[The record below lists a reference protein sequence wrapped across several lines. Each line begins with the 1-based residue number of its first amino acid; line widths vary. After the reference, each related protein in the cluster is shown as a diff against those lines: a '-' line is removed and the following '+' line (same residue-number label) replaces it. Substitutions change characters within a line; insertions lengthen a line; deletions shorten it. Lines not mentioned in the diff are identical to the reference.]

1 MLDTNLFRYYSSYLA
16 SRFIGNT
23 NMITLDSVEKTYH
36 LKNGDVEALKNVSLT
51 IEDGS
56 IYGVIGYSGAG
67 KSTLVRCI
75 NLLESP
81 DSGTIT
87 VNGTQITWH
96 DADGTF
102 HKKSNHEMKK
112 VRRGIG
118 MIFQHFNLLDRS
130 TVFDNIAYPLKYNG
144 LSKEEINIRVTELLK
159 LVDLSDKRNV
169 YPSQLSGGQ
178 KQRVAIARALAN
190 NPKVLL
196 SDEATSALDPEATAS
211 ILSLLKTLNQK
222 LGITIILITHEMSVI
237 KAICQ
242 KVAVMENGRVVEE
255 GDVYSIFAEPKQPI
269 TKKFIASQS
278 SLAKIDTLINDVRVY
293 NPKDGGKLI
302 KLTFLKSS
310 VGESLISLVSQKFDV
325 KLNIVLANVDMI
337 QDAPLGEIIVVIKG
351 EEKNIKAALDHFIE
365 QKVRVTQ
372 LADSETSSGNKED

>member
-1 MLDTNLFRYYSSYLA
+1 MLDTNLFRYYNSYLA

-278 SLAKIDTLINDVRVY
+278 SLARIDTLINDVRVY

-372 LADSETSSGNKED
+372 LADSEISSGNKED